1 MKSRKLSAILL
12 SLAMILGAG
21 SFAAL
26 ADGEESGGTD
36 TGNTESTVSVAT
48 DTETNS
54 AGSDTGLATAG
65 GQDTVS
71 TDTVGSVNTDAVS
84 QDQTN
89 ESTVTVTETT
99 ASETTPSAEANETV
113 NVNTTETAETQ
124 TVDNN
129 KEAEVTDNKT
139 ETTDETTEKTEGTD
153 EKTDA
158 VEEKTDAVEEN
169 AEADEQAKD
178 AQKSEEAKD
187 GEAAAEDKEDAEV
200 VKVDSFDVK
209 AEVDGTLY
217 TTLAD
222 AIEAAGEEGT
232 VNILGGTFTDFAK
245 TIASDIKLTIMGGTF
260 NQDPFEYVAEGYT
273 VIENE
278 DGTYSVTLK
287 EEKKNA
293 TVEIVKFDS
302 YEDEDYGYLRA
313 ITEVGF
319 ESGTVEYY
327 GTWFIPED
335 LMDEEDNDDYKVV
348 IRYDESDIESGDTFA
363 ADLMGIP
370 KSDSDRGIAAVSF
383 IKLVEGDEV
392 ETDAVITTVNEN
404 KNETSY

>member
-36 TGNTESTVSVAT
+36 TGNTESAVSVAT

-54 AGSDTGLATAG
+54 ASSDTGLATAG

-99 ASETTPSAEANETV
+99 VSETTPSAEADETV
-113 NVNTTETAETQ
+113 NVNTTETTENQ
-124 TVDNN
+124 TVDSN

-153 EKTDA
+153 EKT
-158 VEEKTDAVEEN
+158 EAVEEN

-287 EEKKNA
+287 EQKKNA

-363 ADLMGIP
+363 ADLMCIP
-370 KSDSDRGIAAVSF
+370 KSDSDREIAAVSF
-383 IKLVEGDEV
+383 IKLVDMDEV